1 MLRLEHIKKEYKSD
15 SFSVKALDDISL
27 SFRQNEFVA
36 ILGPSG
42 SGKTTLLNIIGGLD
56 QYSDGDLIINGKTTK
71 KFVDAD
77 WDSYRNHSVGFV
89 FQSYNLIPHQSVLSN
104 VELALTLSG
113 VSRAKR
119 REKAK
124 KALERVGLA
133 DQISKKPNQL
143 SGGQMQRVAI
153 ARALVNDPDILLADE
168 PTGALDTVTS
178 VQIMDLLKEV
188 SDDRLVIM
196 VTHNPE
202 LADQYANRII
212 RLQDGKITDDS
223 NPFNTEH
230 EEKRVE
236 KTQKTTMSF
245 FTALSLSLNNLLTK
259 KARTF
264 LTSFAGSIG
273 IIGIA
278 LILSLSTGIN
288 AYINEVQ
295 EDSLTSYPLQLN
307 AEEMDMSALITTMM
321 SSAQESK
328 NHTKDKVYTSSVM
341 YDLVNSMNSSTI
353 NYNDLGTLKEYFERE
368 DVNIEDYTRL
378 IQYKYK
384 VPLNIFAKVKDD
396 KYQKSD
402 IMEVF
407 NSMTSSTASSSSML
421 SLSTSFSSFNIWDE
435 ILFDQN
441 GNISPMITDQYELL
455 AGTWPKDKS
464 DVILVLDQN
473 NEITDITLHS
483 LGLLSTADILS
494 NMLAARD
501 GKEVKIDVKSYSY
514 EDICNISFK
523 IIPQTDLFN
532 KTADGWEN
540 ISKNDTAMEV
550 KIKNGLD
557 LKICGIIR
565 PGEDAKISLSSSL
578 YYTPALTDYLIEK
591 TQNSEIAK
599 AQLADEETDIISGL
613 PFVAEE
619 KTLTNEQKIS
629 ELKAL
634 FASLNVN
641 QKYDMYLKILSIPD
655 EKAIDATVNQYMQA
669 YPDRKA
675 LEDMIFNQYAASA
688 GLDEESIRSFIDGYS
703 DEELFDMVKK
713 QIREMLIAQHK
724 ESAETKINELALT
737 PSKDELEKI
746 KAQYVSKLTDKNTKI
761 MFLVSQYTAQTNI
774 PAQSLMPY
782 LMTLS
787 DAEIDSRVD
796 SVITQSAIEA
806 YATMASPSKDKVA
819 VAFDEYYK
827 ALTDEQILD
836 LYDACSPEKASSS
849 TYKDNLTLL
858 GVTDKE
864 SPSQILL
871 YSSTFADKDMV
882 VEIIE
887 GYNDLAEE
895 GKKITYTDYVGLI
908 LSSVTTII
916 NAITYVLIAF
926 VSISLIVSTIMI
938 GIITYISVLER
949 TKEIGVLRSI
959 GASKRDVSRVFNA
972 ETLIIGLISGALGV
986 GLTMLLCIPINLI
999 IRALSGIESLTAY
1012 LPLGGAIAL
1021 VFVSLFFTCFAGL
1034 FPALMAA
1041 KKDPVI
1047 ALRSE

>member
-1 MLRLEHIKKEYKSD
+1 MLHLEHIKKEYKSD

-56 QYSDGDLIINGKTTK
+56 HYSDGDLVINGKTTK
-71 KFVDAD
+71 QFVDAD
-77 WDSYRNHSVGFV
+77 WDSYRNHSIGFV
-89 FQSYNLIPHQSVLSN
+89 FQSYNLIPHQSVLAN

-113 VSRAKR
+113 VSRAER

-124 KALERVGLA
+124 KALEKVGLG

-178 VQIMDLLKEV
+178 IQIMDLLKEV
-188 SDDRLVIM
+188 SADRLVVM

-230 EEKRVE
+230 EEKRIE
-236 KTQKTTMSF
+236 KTKKTTMTF

-288 AYINEVQ
+288 AYINQVQ

-307 AEEMDMSALITTMM
+307 AEEMDMSALITSMM

-328 NHTKDKVYTSSVM
+328 NHAKDKVYTSSVM
-341 YDLVNSMNSSTI
+341 YDLVNSVNSSTV
-353 NYNDLGTLKEYFERE
+353 NYNDLGSLKNYFESE
-368 DVNIEDYTRL
+368 ESKIKDYTRL
-378 IQYKYK
+378 IQYKYL
-384 VPLNIFAKVKDD
+384 VPLNIYTKIDEE

-407 NSMTSSTASSSSML
+407 NSMTSTTATSSSMM
-421 SLSTSFSSFNIWDE
+421 SLSTSFSSFSIWDE
-435 ILFDQN
+435 LLFDEK
-441 GNISPMITDQYELL
+441 GNVSPMITDQYQLL
-455 AGTWPKDKS
+455 AGSWPKDKS
-464 DVILVLDQN
+464 DIILVLDKN

-501 GKEVKIDVKSYSY
+501 GKEVEIEVKSYSY

-532 KTADGWEN
+532 KTSDGWEN
-540 ISKNDTAMEV
+540 ISENDSAMEV

-565 PGEDAKISLSSSL
+565 PEDDAKINLSSSL
-578 YYTPALTDYLIEK
+578 YYTPGLTDYLIEK
-591 TQNSEIAK
+591 TTNAEIVKEQLQNP
-599 AQLADEETDIISGL
+599 ETDVISAL
-613 PFVAEE
+613 PFKAVEE
-619 KTLTNEQKIS
+619 DLTDEQKIN

-634 FASLNVN
+634 FATLNVN

-655 EKAIDATVNQYMQA
+655 EEAIENTVNQYMQA
-669 YPDRKA
+669 YPTRKS
-675 LEDMIFNQYAASA
+675 LEDMIFNQYAESA
-688 GLDEESIRSFIDGYS
+688 GLDEESIRSFIEGYS

-713 QIREMLIAQHK
+713 QIRQMLVTQHQEAAK
-724 ESAETKINELALT
+724 TKINELALA
-737 PSKDELEKI
+737 PSNNELTQI
-746 KAQYVSKLTDKNTKI
+746 KAQYLSKLTDKNTKV
-761 MFLVSQYTAQTNI
+761 MFLVSQYSASTNI
-774 PAQSLMPY
+774 PAQNLMPY

-787 DAEIDSRVD
+787 DADVDARVD
-796 SVITQSAIEA
+796 AAITQSAIEV
-806 YATMASPSKDKVA
+806 YSKMATPSKDKVA
-819 VAFDEYYK
+819 AKFDEYYK
-827 ALTDEQILD
+827 ALTNEQLLA
-836 LYDACSPEKASSS
+836 LYDECAPEKASSS

-858 GVTDKE
+858 GVTDKD

-887 GYNDLAEE
+887 NYNESVEE
-895 GKKITYTDYVGLI
+895 NKQISYTDYVGLI
-908 LSSVTTII
+908 LSSVTAII

-972 ETLIIGLISGALGV
+972 ETLIIGLISGGLGV
-986 GLTMLLCIPINLI
+986 GLTVLLCIPINLI
-999 IRALSGIESLTAY
+999 IRALSGIPTLTAY
-1012 LPLGGAIAL
+1012 LPLGGAVAL
-1021 VFVSLFFTCFAGL
+1021 ILVSLFFTCIAGL
-1034 FPALMAA
+1034 APARMAA

>member
-1 MLRLEHIKKEYKSD
+1 MLHLEHIKKEYKSD

-56 QYSDGDLIINGKTTK
+56 HYSDGDLVINGKTTK
-71 KFVDAD
+71 QFVDAD
-77 WDSYRNHSVGFV
+77 WDSYRNHSIGFV
-89 FQSYNLIPHQSVLSN
+89 FQSYNLIPHQSVLAN

-113 VSRAKR
+113 VSRAER

-124 KALERVGLA
+124 KALEKVGLG

-188 SDDRLVIM
+188 SADRLVIM

-230 EEKRVE
+230 EEKRIE
-236 KTQKTTMSF
+236 KTKKTTMSF

-307 AEEMDMSALITTMM
+307 AEEMDMGALITSMM

-328 NHTKDKVYTSSVM
+328 NHAKDKVYTSSIM
-341 YDLVNSMNSSTI
+341 YDLVNSVNSSTV
-353 NYNDLGTLKEYFERE
+353 NYNDLGSLKTYFESE
-368 DVNIEDYTRL
+368 ESKIKDYTRL
-378 IQYKYK
+378 IQYKYL
-384 VPLNIFAKVKDD
+384 VPINIYTKIDED

-407 NSMTSSTASSSSML
+407 DSMTSTTASSTSMM

-435 ILFDQN
+435 LLFDEN
-441 GNISPMITDQYELL
+441 GNVSPMITDQYELL
-455 AGTWPKDKS
+455 AGSWPKDKS
-464 DVILVLDQN
+464 DVILVLDKN

-483 LGLLSTADILS
+483 LGLLSTSDILS

-501 GKEVKIDVKSYSY
+501 GKEVEIEVKSYSY

-532 KTADGWEN
+532 KTSDGWEN
-540 ISKNDTAMEV
+540 ISDNDSAMEV

-565 PGEDAKISLSSSL
+565 PGEDAKINLSSSL
-578 YYTPALTDYLIEK
+578 YYTPQLTDYLIEK
-591 TQNSEIAK
+591 TSEAEIVK
-599 AQLADEETDIISGL
+599 EQLSNPETDVISAL
-613 PFVAEE
+613 PFKAAEE
-619 KTLTNEQKIS
+619 IITDEQKVN

-634 FASLNVN
+634 FATLNVN

-655 EKAIDATVNQYMQA
+655 EEAIENTVNQYMQA
-669 YPDRKA
+669 YPNRKA
-675 LEDMIFNQYAASA
+675 LEDMIFNQYAESA

-713 QIREMLIAQHK
+713 QIRQMLIAQHEEAAK
-724 ESAETKINELALT
+724 AKINELALA
-737 PSKDELEKI
+737 PSKDELAKI
-746 KAQYVSKLTDKNTKI
+746 KAQYLSKLTDKNTKV
-761 MFLVSQYTAQTNI
+761 MFLVSNYSASTNI
-774 PAQSLMPY
+774 PAQNLMPY

-787 DAEIDSRVD
+787 DAEVDARVD
-796 SVITQSAIEA
+796 AAITQSAIEV
-806 YATMASPSKDKVA
+806 YSKMASPSKDKVA
-819 VAFDEYYK
+819 LAFDEYYK
-827 ALTDEQILD
+827 SLTNEQILA
-836 LYDACSPEKASSS
+836 LYDECAPEKASSS

-858 GVTDKE
+858 GVTDKD

-882 VEIIE
+882 VETIE
-887 GYNDLAEE
+887 NYNASCDED
-895 GKKITYTDYVGLI
+895 KQISYTDYVGLI

-972 ETLIIGLISGALGV
+972 ETLIIGLISGGLGV
-986 GLTMLLCIPINLI
+986 GLTVLLCIPINII
-999 IRALSGIESLTAY
+999 IRALSGIQSLTAY
-1012 LPLGGAIAL
+1012 LPLQGAIVL
-1021 VFVSLFFTCFAGL
+1021 ILVSLFFTCIAGL
-1034 FPALMAA
+1034 APARMAA